1 MRIVLLSFSLF
12 ISISFFAQTNREIKK
27 LEEQRKQ
34 ALLEI
39 SNTNKL
45 LNDTKKTTTSLLSRI
60 SLLSDQII
68 TRQKIVGLLE
78 AEIKGID
85 LEQEKTEAEIKVLE
99 KDLRDKQQ
107 NYAKAVDAVLKNRN
121 SENKLLFIL
130 SGKSLSESYRRL
142 RYLKEYSAWRSNQ
155 ADEIT
160 EKSNQLK
167 DKKESLIKTKAS
179 KLSLLKQR
187 EIEQENLKKEEG
199 NYQQEVKE
207 AQQKQKQLQQTL
219 AQKRK
224 QAEALNKRIE
234 KLIAEEVARQE
245 REARRKAQARAEANA
260 KTNNGKGSKKGSS
273 ATPIMTETDIKL
285 SSNFASNKGKL
296 PFPVTGTYRITNR
309 FGSHQH
315 SQWRVTTSSN
325 GIDIK
330 AQAGAEA
337 KAVFNGEVSKVIAF
351 PGYNNCLIIRHGNY
365 YSFYGNIQSLYVKQG
380 DTVTTGQAIGK
391 VYTDPDTNISEL
403 HFQLWQGTTKL
414 NPEPWLRK

>member
-1 MRIVLLSFSLF
+1 MRTVFLFISLF

-45 LNDTKKTTTSLLSRI
+45 LNDTKKTTSSLLSRI
-60 SLLSDQII
+60 SLLSEQII
-68 TRQKIVGLLE
+68 TRQKVVNLLE

-85 LEQEKTEAEIKVLE
+85 IEQEKTEAEIKILE
-99 KDLRDKQQ
+99 KELKDKQQ

-121 SENKLLFIL
+121 RENKLLFVL
-130 SGKSLSESYRRL
+130 SGRSLSESYRRL
-142 RYLKEYSAWRSNQ
+142 RYLREYSTWRSNQ

-160 EKSNQLK
+160 EKSEDLK
-167 DKKESLIKTKAS
+167 TKKQSLIKTKTS

-187 EIEQENLKKEEG
+187 EIEQLNMKKEEG
-199 NYQQEVKE
+199 IYQDEVKE

-224 QAEALNKRIE
+224 QADALNKRIE

-245 REARRKAQARAEANA
+245 REAQRKAKARAEANA
-260 KTNNGKGSKKGSS
+260 KAGKGSNSGSS
-273 ATPIMTETDIKL
+273 SAKPTMTDTDVKL

-296 PFPVTGTYRITNR
+296 PFPVTGTYSITNR

-337 KAVFNGEVSKVIAF
+337 KSVFNGEVSKVIAF

-365 YSFYGNIQSLYVKQG
+365 YTFYGNIQSLYVKQG
-380 DTVTTGQAIGK
+380 DTVTTGQSLGK
-391 VYTDPDTNISEL
+391 IYTDPETNISEL

>member
-1 MRIVLLSFSLF
+1 MRIFFLLFGLLIGTLS
-12 ISISFFAQTNREIKK
+12 FAQTNREIKK

-34 ALLEI
+34 AMLEI

-45 LNDTKKTTTSLLSRI
+45 LNDTKKNTSSLLSRI
-60 SLLSDQII
+60 SLISDQII
-68 TRQKIVGLLE
+68 TRQKIVELLE
-78 AEIKGID
+78 AEIRSITT
-85 LEQEKTEAEIKVLE
+85 EQEKTEKEIIALE
-99 KDLRDKQQ
+99 GELKEKQK
-107 NYAKAVDAVLKNRN
+107 NYAKAVDAILKNRN

-130 SGKSLSESYRRL
+130 SGQSLSESYRRL
-142 RYLKEYSAWRSNQ
+142 RYLKEYSTWRSSQ

-160 EKSNQLK
+160 EKSNDLK
-167 DKKESLIKTKAS
+167 VKKEQLIKARAS
-179 KLSLLKQR
+179 KLSLLKQK
-187 EIEQENLKKEEG
+187 EIEQENLKKEET

-224 QAEALNKRIE
+224 QADALNKRIE

-245 REARRKAQARAEANA
+245 REAKRKAKERAAANS
-260 KTNNGKGSKKGSS
+260 KTNSSKGRTEST
-273 ATPIMTETDIKL
+273 ATPTMTETDVKL

-296 PFPVTGTYRITNR
+296 PFPVTGTYSITNR

-325 GIDIK
+325 GIDIR
-330 AQAGAEA
+330 ARAGAEA

-365 YSFYGNIQSLYVKQG
+365 YTFYGNIQTLYVKQG
-380 DTVTTGQAIGK
+380 DTVATGQAIGK
-391 VYTDPDTNISEL
+391 VYTDPETNISEL
-403 HFQLWQGTTKL
+403 HFQLWQGTSKL